1 MLYQYELLKEYIEV
15 WKKSKDIHGLIITGP
30 VGVGKSFEVEQALK
44 NEEYVMINTH
54 VTPMKLYINLYET
67 RNSYLI
73 VDDVLDLFKNK
84 DTSGLLIAATQ
95 TGTKPRILTWHTTSD
110 KLEVPSEFVYE
121 GKIAIICNKLPLH
134 LEHLK
139 SRCFYFELNLNYNEI
154 LAKLEEVCKSMKI
167 PKKLFKFVKD
177 NTSETTPEEILNIRL
192 LIKLNSLYKKYP
204 KKWQELGLYLIKQD
218 KRLYILKKIMDKYN
232 NVSDQI
238 KMYQKLTGRKRSSFY
253 KDKKR
258 LLL

>member
-15 WKKSKDIHGLIITGP
+15 WKKSKDVFGLIITGP

-54 VTPMKLYINLYET
+54 VTPLKLYINLYET

-73 VDDVLDLFKNK
+73 IDDVLDLFKNK